1 MKEES
6 GTRMAENVLYAD
18 LNLPES
24 TRPRILKVPDVP
36 GCTYAE
42 VKVKSQDANDTTNFE
57 SSRKSRCSRTRVPVL
72 LAVLV
77 VIILIMVIPLY
88 LTLTNGATAG
98 SQQNSTKIPPSHEGA
113 PGKRC
118 SRTRVAVL
126 VTEIILLLLTVVCQ
140 ILPGKSC
147 RCSRRL
153 LAVLAAVLVVA
164 VLALTLCWTLL
175 YGATAGSQEDSTIT
189 IPEKAL
195 EMKLKDWNAS
205 RDECAALGSEL
216 VIIDSTEE
224 LNYLLSRSKHNY
236 YLLGLRFSQE
246 EKKWKWPNNV
256 EHDPAMF
263 NITGKYRD
271 YLCTAIGFGQVLT
284 APCYGTSTTQNM
296 CEKAATVSARLQKES

>member
-6 GTRMAENVLYAD
+6 GTRMAENVLHAD

-36 GCTYAE
+36 G
-42 VKVKSQDANDTTNFE
+42 
-57 SSRKSRCSRTRVPVL
+57 KSRCSRTRVPVL

-98 SQQNSTKIPPSHEGA
+98 SQENSTKLPPSHEGA

-175 YGATAGSQEDSTIT
+175 CKSYFPHLFFPHAGCPPKWEKHGRKCYFFS
-189 IPEKAL
+189 PEKG
-195 EMKLKDWNAS
+195 KDWNVS

-224 LNYLLSRSKHNY
+224 LNYLLSQSKHNY

-256 EHDPAMF
+256 ELDPAMF
-263 NITGKYRD
+263 NIIGKYQD
-271 YLCTAIGFGQVLT
+271 YLCTVIGFGEVHA
-284 APCYGTSTTQNM
+284 APCYGTSTTKNM

>member
-1 MKEES
+1 
-6 GTRMAENVLYAD
+6 MAENVLHAD

-36 GCTYAE
+36 G
-42 VKVKSQDANDTTNFE
+42 
-57 SSRKSRCSRTRVPVL
+57 KSRCSRTRVPVL

-88 LTLTNGATAG
+88 LTLTKVQQSSGSVWHSGHSLQVKTVFLFPDGATAG
-98 SQQNSTKIPPSHEGA
+98 SQENSTKLPPSHEGA

-164 VLALTLCWTLL
+164 VLALTL
-175 YGATAGSQEDSTIT
+175 
-189 IPEKAL
+189 
-195 EMKLKDWNAS
+195 
-205 RDECAALGSEL
+205 
-216 VIIDSTEE
+216 
-224 LNYLLSRSKHNY
+224 
-236 YLLGLRFSQE
+236 
-246 EKKWKWPNNV
+246 
-256 EHDPAMF
+256 
-263 NITGKYRD
+263 
-271 YLCTAIGFGQVLT
+271 
-284 APCYGTSTTQNM
+284 
-296 CEKAATVSARLQKES
+296 